1 MKMQQADFSR
11 DLAELNEGFLWLV
24 ARGSDAGL
32 TSAVHARLRTLEREP
47 RQRLAALPFAL
58 FGFGFQEEAAWA
70 NLLSPGVRDLEP
82 RYAPVDPSIERFT
95 LLALTALRSFVRAA
109 PQRISAWIG
118 LPPETGSRLASLE
131 ISALG
136 EVAAAASPR
145 LRGRLAVEEFRWL
158 CLIDACERNDA
169 RQLALLA
176 AFGHQWTIRRA
187 LRIESPR
194 GTTRGFRR

>member
-1 MKMQQADFSR
+1 MTMQQADCSR

-24 ARGSDAGL
+24 AQGRDAGL
-32 TSAVHARLRTLEREP
+32 TLAVLARVRTLEREA

-70 NLLSPGVRDLEP
+70 SLLSPGVRDLEP
-82 RYAPVDPSIERFT
+82 RYAPQDPLIERFT
-95 LLALTALRSFVRAA
+95 LLALTALRGLVRVA

-136 EVAAAASPR
+136 EVAAAASTR

-176 AFGHQWTIRRA
+176 AFGHQWTIRRS
-187 LRIESPR
+187 LGIEAPR
-194 GTTRGFRR
+194 ATTRGFRR